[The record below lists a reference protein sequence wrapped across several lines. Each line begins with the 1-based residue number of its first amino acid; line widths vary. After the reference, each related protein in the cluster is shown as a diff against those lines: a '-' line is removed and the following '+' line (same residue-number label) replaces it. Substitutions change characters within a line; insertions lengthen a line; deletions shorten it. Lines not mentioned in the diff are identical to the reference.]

1 MRYCPIPYGKFDSIL
16 MKQPKHILHVY
27 VIKLKCR
34 QCSKFRTIANVQ
46 IPKMLQ
52 TYRVRALM
60 YNANLHRIS
69 ISYIGIVFYEYARRQ
84 KIWKYHHNFPSIK
97 SLPIKWQHS
106 GYGMQKLFHRSL
118 MCNIDPKLYMYTPL
132 KIHCNDNYVIWLRA
146 QQKCHFQNLVMYI
159 MT

>member
-46 IPKMLQ
+46 IQKMLW

-60 YNANLHRIS
+60 YNANLHRI
-69 ISYIGIVFYEYARRQ
+69 
-84 KIWKYHHNFPSIK
+84 
-97 SLPIKWQHS
+97 
-106 GYGMQKLFHRSL
+106 
-118 MCNIDPKLYMYTPL
+118 
-132 KIHCNDNYVIWLRA
+132 
-146 QQKCHFQNLVMYI
+146 LVYWNSVL
-159 MT
+159 